1 MNKRILTLM
10 LALSAGLGLSVNAWA
25 NTDADKAPSRGEY
38 LARAGDCI
46 ACHTAKDGEPF
57 AGGLAMS
64 SPVGVIY
71 STNITPDP
79 THGIG
84 QYSLADFDRAVRHGQ
99 AKAGHHLYPAMPF
112 TAYAKVTDDDLKALY
127 DYFMNEVQ
135 PVAKAN
141 QPTAIEAPMNQR
153 WPLAIWGKLFHDSSV
168 FKPDPAASDEV
179 NRGAY
184 LVQGLGHCGTCHT
197 PRNVA
202 MQEKGLTG
210 KDTQYLA
217 GAYLDG
223 WWAPSLRGMDFD
235 QADLVRLLQD
245 GHARKTSFSGPMAE
259 VVSESLQY
267 LNTDD
272 VNSMVAYLNS
282 LSSEP
287 VKANKPATLPEAVK
301 RQGQGTYMMYCSSC
315 HGVNGKGF
323 DYVVPELANNGR
335 MNVTLTNAVQ
345 VILHGA
351 KTPITSGQ
359 TAYHMPGYGKL
370 LSDEEVASVA
380 NYIGTSWG
388 NAAPVIEASEVAKI
402 RTGPKPISAMAVVGG
417 IAAAGIVGLLLLVWV
432 LRKLFG
438 RKKRR

>member
-1 MNKRILTLM
+1 MNKRLVTLTLAVATG
-10 LALSAGLGLSVNAWA
+10 LTLSAGAWA
-25 NTDADKAPSRGEY
+25 NAAADNLSRGEY

-57 AGGLAMS
+57 AGGLPMG

-84 QYSLADFDRAVRHGQ
+84 QYTLADFDQAVRHGK
-99 AKAGHHLYPAMPF
+99 AKEGHHLYPAMPF

-127 DYFMNEVQ
+127 DYFMTEVK
-135 PVAKAN
+135 PVAQAN
-141 QPTAIEAPMNQR
+141 KPTAIEAPMNQR
-153 WPLAIWGKLFHDSSV
+153 WPLAIWGKVFHDSSV
-168 FKPDPAASDEV
+168 FQPDPEQSTEI

-184 LVQGLGHCGTCHT
+184 LVEGLGHCGTCHT

-245 GHARKTSFSGPMAE
+245 GHGRKTSFSGPMGE

-267 LNTDD
+267 LSTDD
-272 VNSMVAYLNS
+272 VKSMVVYLNS

-287 VKANKPATLPEAVK
+287 VKANKPAVLPEAVQ

-315 HGVNGKGF
+315 HGASGKGF

-345 VILHGA
+345 VILNGA

-359 TAYHMPGYGKL
+359 TAYHMPGYGHIL
-370 LSDEEVASVA
+370 NDEEVASVA

-402 RTGPKPISAMAVVGG
+402 RKGPEPISAMAVVGG

-432 LRKLFG
+432 LRKLLG

>member
-1 MNKRILTLM
+1 MNKRLLTL
-10 LALSAGLGLSVNAWA
+10 AFTLSAGMSLSLNAWA
-25 NTDADKAPSRGEY
+25 SVDDGKISRGEY

-57 AGGLAMS
+57 AGGLPMG

-84 QYSLADFDRAVRHGQ
+84 QYSLEDFDQAVRHGR

-112 TAYAKVTDDDLKALY
+112 TAYAKVTDEDLKTLY
-127 DYFMNEVQ
+127 DYFMNEVK
-135 PVAKAN
+135 PVAVQNK
-141 QPTAIEAPMNQR
+141 PTAIAAPMNKR
-153 WPLAIWGKLFHDSSV
+153 WPLAMWGKLFHDSSV
-168 FKPDPAASDEV
+168 FVPDANLSTEL

-210 KDTQYLA
+210 ASPQYLA

-223 WWAPSLRGMDFD
+223 WWAPSLRGMDFE
-235 QADLVRLLQD
+235 QADLIRLLQE
-245 GHARKTSFSGPMAE
+245 GHARKTAFSGPMSE

-267 LNTDD
+267 LSPED
-272 VNSMVAYLNS
+272 VKSMVVYLNS
-282 LSSEP
+282 LSAEP
-287 VKANKPATLPEAVK
+287 VTANKPAVLPEAVQ
-301 RQGQGTYMMYCSSC
+301 RRGQGTYAMYCISC
-315 HGVNGKGF
+315 HGANGKGF

-335 MNVTLTNAVQ
+335 VNVTLTNAVQ
-345 VILHGA
+345 VILNGA

-359 TAYHMPGYGKL
+359 TAYHMPGYAEL
-370 LSDEEVASVA
+370 LDDEAVAAVA

-388 NAAPVIEASEVAKI
+388 NAAPLIEANEVAKI
-402 RTGPKPISAMAVVGG
+402 RQGPKPISAVALVGG
-417 IAAAGIVGLLLLVWV
+417 IAAVGIVGLLLLAWL

-438 RKKRR
+438 RKKRS